1 MLKDLLSKQAEKAG
15 DTCSGQRLR
24 EHGLEKDSVTEDSM
38 QWRKLGGWGRGKR
51 FQIWPRKW
59 D

>member
-24 EHGLEKDSVTEDSM
+24 EHGLEKDSVMED
-38 QWRKLGGWGRGKR
+38 
-51 FQIWPRKW
+51 
-59 D
+59 